1 MDVLDRV
8 RASCQAVAER
18 SRFVAIDHQRL
29 DQYAQSLPLGGAPAA
44 LDPAHHILDPPETA
58 LAFIVTLDTIN
69 FGSGYFPCLR
79 KRPGL
84 SGYFTV
90 ASSLADQ
97 VRAHGAF
104 DATALTLLT
113 TSDCATL
120 CGQTLDNGSVAELMG
135 LFAQALQGLGHF
147 LIDRYDGRFAG
158 PIEAA
163 EHSAARLVPILA
175 TMPFFLDSESYEELE
190 VSFYKRAQ
198 LMAADLAL
206 TFNGDGW
213 GRFDD
218 LSRLTIFA
226 DNLVP
231 HVLRV
236 DGVLRYDA
244 DLAAR
249 IDASELI
256 AAGSP
261 EEIEIRAN
269 AVHAVELLTHTLRA
283 QNREMTA
290 MDLDYLLWNRGQSP
304 HYKARPRH
312 RTRTVFY

>member
-1 MDVLDRV
+1 MDLLDQV

-18 SRFVAIDHQRL
+18 SRFVAIDRDRI
-29 DQYAQSLPLGGAPAA
+29 DQYARSLPLNAEPPA
-44 LDPAHHILDPPETA
+44 LDPAHHLLDPPEAA

-69 FGSGYFPCLR
+69 FGSGYFPCLK

-84 SGYFTV
+84 SGYFTI
-90 ASSLADQ
+90 ASSLADHF
-97 VRAHGAF
+97 RANGAF
-104 DATALTLLT
+104 DTIALSELTAR
-113 TSDCATL
+113 DCAAI
-120 CGQTLDNGSVAELMG
+120 CGQTLDHASVEELMG
-135 LFAQALQGLGHF
+135 LFAQALRQLGAF
-147 LIDRYDGRFAG
+147 LIERYDGRFSG
-158 PIEAA
+158 LIEAA
-163 EHSAARLVPILA
+163 DRSAARLVPILA
-175 TMPFFLDSESYEELE
+175 EMPFFHDVERYDDLE
-190 VSFYKRAQ
+190 VAFFKRAQ

-206 TFNGDGW
+206 AFGGSGW

-231 HVLRV
+231 HVLHV
-236 DGVLRYDA
+236 DGVLRYDPE
-244 DLAAR
+244 LAVR
-249 IDASELI
+249 IDGSELI

-269 AVHAVELLTHTLRA
+269 ALHAVELLTHALRGRG
-283 QNREMTA
+283 REVTA
-290 MDLDYLLWNRGQSP
+290 MELDYLLWNLGQSP